1 MQRFLVAILPIA
13 ALGIFVFSSS
23 TQAYENSN
31 LSIKIDGIKSQKGQV
46 CFSLFSSSQ
55 GFPANEK
62 KALKSRCVKVA
73 DKYIQTNFGKLKAG
87 SYAVAV
93 IHDANADGT
102 LNSNAIGIPKEGF
115 GFSRNPRIL
124 TGPPKFGDSAIFV
137 VGPNTNIYI
146 KLQYLL

>member
-1 MQRFLVAILPIA
+1 MQRFFVAILPIA
-13 ALGIFVFSSS
+13 TLGILAFSST

-62 KALKSRCVKVA
+62 KALKSQCVQVV
-73 DKYIQTNFGKLKAG
+73 DKSVKASFSQLKPG
-87 SYAVAV
+87 SYAVAA

-102 LNSNAIGIPKEGF
+102 LNSNVIGIPKEGF
-115 GFSRNPRIL
+115 GFSRNPKIL
-124 TGPPKFGDSAIFV
+124 TGPPKFGESAVFV
-137 VGPNTNIYI
+137 AGPNTSIDI
-146 KLQYLL
+146 HLQYLL

>member
-13 ALGIFVFSSS
+13 ALGILAFSSS

-55 GFPANEK
+55 GFPANGK

-124 TGPPKFGDSAIFV
+124 TGPPKFGESAIFV
-137 VGPNTNIYI
+137 VGPNTNIDI

>member
-1 MQRFLVAILPIA
+1 MQRFQVAILPIA
-13 ALGIFVFSSS
+13 VLVSLALSST

-46 CFSLFSSSQ
+46 CFSLFSSSR
-55 GFPANEK
+55 GFPANGK
-62 KALKSRCVKVA
+62 KALRSRCVKVTEKSVQA
-73 DKYIQTNFGKLKAG
+73 NFAELKPG

-115 GFSRNPRIL
+115 GFSQNPRIL
-124 TGPPKFGDSAIFV
+124 TGPPKFGESVFFV
-137 VGPNTNIYI
+137 AGPNTNIDI